1 MADKKGWDKLRDWI
15 ASSRD
20 PTSNRKLQLVMVL
33 VVAGALM
40 MLLQGTKPPA
50 QELPSNPAN
59 AVSESE
65 SLKDEPIREMEK
77 DIEKQLADI
86 LKKAL
91 GTNDVN
97 VMVNLATS
105 ERKIYEKNETLQQDQ
120 SSDQRENEESSM
132 DRRSSTRELVLG
144 NQGQNGDPILSY
156 VEKPTV
162 LGVMIVAEGADNIK
176 VKKWITESVAR
187 VMDISTHRVAVISTK
202 QKES

>member
-20 PTSNRKLQLVMVL
+20 PTSNRKFQLVMIL
-33 VVAGALM
+33 IVAGALM
-40 MLLQGTKPPA
+40 MLLQGTKPPE
-50 QELPSNPAN
+50 QELPSNPADI
-59 AVSESE
+59 VSENAASSDE
-65 SLKDEPIREMEK
+65 SIRNMEK
-77 DIEKQLADI
+77 DLEKQLGDI

-91 GTNDVN
+91 GTNEVN

-120 SSDQRENEESSM
+120 STDQRENEQSSM

-162 LGVMIVAEGADNIK
+162 LGVMIVAEGADHIK
-176 VKKWITESVAR
+176 VKKWIIESVAR
-187 VMDISTHRVAVISTK
+187 VLDISTHRVAVVSTQ

>member
-1 MADKKGWDKLRDWI
+1 MADKKGWDKLRNWI

-20 PTSNRKLQLVMVL
+20 PTSNRKLQLVMIL
-33 VVAGALM
+33 IVAGALM

-50 QELPSNPAN
+50 QELPSNPAA
-59 AVSESE
+59 AVSEDAAS
-65 SLKDEPIREMEK
+65 SDKSIADMEK
-77 DIEKQLADI
+77 DLEKQLGDI

-91 GTNDVN
+91 GTNEVN

-120 SSDQRENEESSM
+120 SADQRENEQSSM

-162 LGVMIVAEGADNIK
+162 LGVMIVAEGADHIK

-187 VMDISTHRVAVISTK
+187 VLDISTHRVAVIST
-202 QKES
+202 Q